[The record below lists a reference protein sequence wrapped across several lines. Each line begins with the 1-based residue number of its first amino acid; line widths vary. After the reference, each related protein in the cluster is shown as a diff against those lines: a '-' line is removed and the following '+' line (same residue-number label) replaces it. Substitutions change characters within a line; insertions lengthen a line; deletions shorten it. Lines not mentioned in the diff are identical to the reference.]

1 VLILF
6 LSWTEII
13 MTLFSTRLKSDS
25 ALRQS
30 TVTMAFG
37 IGLLFVLSCGHA
49 LAQDQDQGSENND
62 SDITEVIVTASGFR
76 ISPEAMTSNVDIISI
91 SELARAPVAGLGDQL
106 AYLTGVRSTGF
117 APGASRPVIRGLEGN
132 RVMILN
138 NGLGMVDVSALS
150 PDHAVTAEGFEAN
163 RIEIIRGPSA
173 LMYGG
178 NAIGGVVNIIDNR
191 IVSSAPA
198 PGLTGRALG
207 WVSSVDEGRFLGLS
221 STLGIGTMALTI
233 DGVIRRSEDY
243 ETPVGP
249 ESRILT
255 ELEGEDPDDGET
267 QVNSAVS
274 LDSFGLG
281 LSKIFERGFIGVSA
295 KTTNSLYGVPGHE
308 HDHGGGGAPEYVQID
323 LEQDRYDLKG
333 ELRLSE
339 GFLSAI
345 RFDGGATDYKHNE
358 LEGDEIGTRF
368 TSKGNEWRLNLVRE
382 ERGPLSLNL
391 GLVSLNRDFEA
402 IGDEAFVPSTDM
414 DEKAAYAQTRFD
426 KGYWGF
432 EAGLR
437 ADKRDYETLSHSL
450 SFETQSVSFGGFLRP
465 SDHQFFGFSLT
476 RSERMPTEAELFA
489 DGPHLATA
497 QYVIGSDE
505 FKTEIGTSLEF
516 TGHWEIDSHMPLMID
531 LHIFASRFD
540 RYIDQL
546 ATGAVIDDLP
556 VYRYVQTDAT
566 IEGLELEA
574 RAPLGDIAGWKSE
587 ILAGYDTVR
596 GKSDL
601 GPLGR
606 IPPQAL
612 SLGLTAKNEGLEWRI
627 ENRFVASRST
637 RLAENE
643 IRTKAYTLINLSL
656 GYKPNSQSTWKLMAD
671 VRNLTNAEVR
681 EATSYTKDIVVGAA
695 RSFRLG
701 IQVSF

>member
-1 VLILF
+1 
-6 LSWTEII
+6 
-13 MTLFSTRLKSDS
+13 
-25 ALRQS
+25 
-30 TVTMAFG
+30 
-37 IGLLFVLSCGHA
+37 
-49 LAQDQDQGSENND
+49 
-62 SDITEVIVTASGFR
+62 
-76 ISPEAMTSNVDIISI
+76 MTSNVEVISA

-150 PDHAVTAEGFEAN
+150 PDHAVSAEGFEAH

-191 IVSSAPA
+191 IVSSSPA
-198 PGLTGRALG
+198 PGLTGRALS

-221 STLGIGTMALTI
+221 STLGTGTMALTI
-233 DGVIRRSEDY
+233 DGVMRRSEDY

-255 ELEGEDPDDGET
+255 DLEGEDPDEGRT

-281 LSKIFERGFIGVSA
+281 LSKIFELGFIGVSA

-308 HDHGGGGAPEYVQID
+308 HDHGGGAPEYVQID

-333 ELRLSE
+333 EMRLSE

-345 RFDGGATDYKHNE
+345 RFDGGATVYKHNE

-368 TSKGNEWRLNLVRE
+368 TSKGYEWRLNLVRE
-382 ERGPLSLNL
+382 DRGPLSLNL

-402 IGDEAFVPSTDM
+402 IGDEAFVPSTTM
-414 DEKAAYAQTRFD
+414 DEAAAYAQTRFD
-426 KGYWGF
+426 KGFWGI

-437 ADKRDYETLSHSL
+437 VDRRDYETLSHSL
-450 SFETQSVSFGGFLRP
+450 SFDTQSISLGGFLRP

-476 RSERMPTEAELFA
+476 RSERVPTEAELFA

-497 QYVIGSDE
+497 QYVIGNDE

-546 ATGAVIDDLP
+546 ATGAVTDDLP
-556 VYRYVQTDAT
+556 VYRYVQTDARL
-566 IEGLELEA
+566 EGLELEA
-574 RAPLGDIAGWKSE
+574 RAPLGDFAGWKGE
-587 ILAGYDTVR
+587 ILAGYDTMR

-601 GPLGR
+601 GPLSR

-643 IRTKAYTLINLSL
+643 IRTKAYSLINLSL
-656 GYKPNSQSTWKLMAD
+656 GYKPNAQSPWKLMAD